1 MATIKSY
8 DTKSGLRY
16 KVRYMKPDGSQGSK
30 GGFPSKPAA
39 ESFANRIEV
48 RKLDGEFVD
57 PKHGKLTVESLA
69 QPWLDTKKAKLKAS
83 AYKPLE
89 SAWRVHVKPEW
100 GTVRIAD
107 IEVTMVEDWITDLV
121 TDQRDPANPEVI
133 IKKAA
138 SATTVIRAHA
148 VLSGLLDRAVRD
160 RKILANKARDVD
172 NLPRKVAKR
181 KIYLTH
187 AQVASLADSA
197 GEWSTLV
204 LFLAYCG
211 LRWGEAIGLQVG
223 DLDLLRRRVSVNR
236 NAVEVGSEIV
246 VGTPKSNK
254 PRSIPIPTFL
264 VDELSKQ
271 CVGKGRESLVFSGP
285 DGDFMRRP
293 KTPRGW
299 FIRAVEAAELP
310 TITPHDLRHT
320 AASLAISAG
329 ANVKAVQRMLGHE
342 SAALTLDVYA
352 ELFDD
357 DLDTVASAL
366 DRARLAV
373 INS

>member
-246 VGTPKSNK
+246 VGTPKSHK
-254 PRSIPIPTFL
+254 PRSIPIPAFL

>member
-8 DTKSGLRY
+8 DTKAGLRY
-16 KVRYMKPDGSQGSK
+16 KVRYMKPDGTQGSK

-57 PKHGKLTVESLA
+57 PKHGRLTVESLA

-133 IKKAA
+133 IKRAA

-187 AQVASLADSA
+187 TQVALLADSA

-254 PRSIPIPTFL
+254 PRSIPIPAFL

-271 CVGKGRESLVFSGP
+271 CIGKGRESLVFSGP